1 VPLHHTLKPALK
13 RGALVAA
20 ANWPVTFLQ
29 AIADSIFKLLI
40 AAPLVGGV
48 FLVALVAGAEPGA
61 LLALEWRELVATIV
75 TSLLSRPLVLVA
87 FLAALAVVVVGGSLF
102 VFVVKAGTVGT
113 LVHGDRAAGP
123 IEEPPLHL
131 DAVQKAAAFS
141 IESFIEAARRF
152 FPRYA
157 RLGVLLMVVYL
168 ASAIVLT
175 IAVSGSRGAGWGMPA
190 IFTVGFVAWITIVN
204 LLYLLTQIVIAADDC
219 SLAAATSR
227 VAAFLQRERRHVAGV
242 FAVVLALV
250 VFATGASLV
259 ATAALG
265 LVGFVPFF
273 GPFLGLAVLPLQLL
287 AWALRALVF
296 QYIGLSSVVA
306 YLRFYRDGAPE
317 FATAKAAVEAAFP
330 PAVSFGEARRSPEGS
345 GGGRPRVS

>member
-1 VPLHHTLKPALK
+1 VPLHHTVKPALK
-13 RGALVAA
+13 RGALIAA
-20 ANWPVTFLQ
+20 ANWPVTLVQ

-75 TSLLSRPLVLVA
+75 TSLLSRPLVLAA
-87 FLAALAVVVVGGSLF
+87 FLAALAVVGIGGSLF
-102 VFVVKAGTVGT
+102 VFLVKAGTVST
-113 LVHGDRAAGP
+113 LVRGDHVAGP

-131 DAVQKAAAFS
+131 DAVAKAAAFS
-141 IESFIEAARRF
+141 VESFIDGARAL

-157 RLGVLLMVVYL
+157 RLGALLMVVYL
-168 ASAIVLT
+168 ASGAVLT
-175 IAVSGSRGAGWGMPA
+175 GAVFGSRTAGWGMTA
-190 IFTVGFVAWITIVN
+190 VFTAGFVAWITIVN

-219 SLAAATSR
+219 SVAVATSR
-227 VAAFLQRERRHVAGV
+227 VASFLQRERRHVAAV

-265 LVGFVPFF
+265 LIGFVPFF

-296 QYIGLSSVVA
+296 QFIGLSSVVA
-306 YLRFYRDGAPE
+306 YLTFYRDGVRD
-317 FATAKAAVEAAFP
+317 FVVATVDAGVAFP
-330 PAVSFGEARRSPEGS
+330 PSMSFGETRRNPEG
-345 GGGRPRVS
+345 GGSRPGAL